1 MIKFSDKE
9 WFPESLYNGWLAD
22 SLVLMTAS
30 LLFYHMTRQQSL
42 VMDYRLAG
50 IFSVSLILCSV
61 IMGGV
66 SLYPYYQRMGEII
79 DAENSEQSSKE
90 RIYRLINTI
99 LGSIIICVQI
109 GIAIVIIKGVMNK
122 SK

>member
-1 MIKFSDKE
+1 
-9 WFPESLYNGWLAD
+9 
-22 SLVLMTAS
+22 
-30 LLFYHMTRQQSL
+30 
-42 VMDYRLAG
+42 
-50 IFSVSLILCSV
+50 
-61 IMGGV
+61 MGGV

-109 GIAIVIIKGVMNK
+109 GIAIVIIKGVINK